1 MKELFLLAAVICFG
15 MAILKFYSARMGR
28 SSPAPQTGGGNSV
41 LTAGEAKERLE
52 ANPDAILLDVR
63 TQEEYDGGHI
73 PGAVC
78 FPNEDILPELPLPF
92 EKDAEILVYCRSGR
106 RSGEAE
112 THGLCQRGRL
122 RGHPELALRNHNGLT
137 AESHAFR
144 RGFPVSPPGRR
155 RYRR

>member
-15 MAILKFYSARMGR
+15 MAILKFYSARMNR
-28 SSPAPQTGGGNSV
+28 SAPQGAEKSRSV
-41 LTAGEAKERLE
+41 ISGEEAKRRLE

-106 RSGEAE
+106 RSAEAAEKLKHMGYTNVADFGGIQNWDYE
-112 THGLCQRGRL
+112 T
-122 RGHPELALRNHNGLT
+122 T
-137 AESHAFR
+137 TD
-144 RGFPVSPPGRR
+144 
-155 RYRR
+155 

>member
-28 SSPAPQTGGGNSV
+28 SSSAPQADEKSRSLISGE
-41 LTAGEAKERLE
+41 EAKRRLE

-92 EKDAEILVYCRSGR
+92 EKDAEILVYCHSGR
-106 RSGEAE
+106 RSAEAAEKLKRMGYTNVADFGGIQDWPYE
-112 THGLCQRGRL
+112 T
-122 RGHPELALRNHNGLT
+122 T
-137 AESHAFR
+137 TD
-144 RGFPVSPPGRR
+144 
-155 RYRR
+155 

>member
-28 SSPAPQTGGGNSV
+28 SGPAPQPGGGNSV
-41 LTAGEAKERLE
+41 LTAEEAKERLE

-63 TQEEYDGGHI
+63 TQEEYDGGHV

-92 EKDAEILVYCRSGR
+92 EKDTEILVYCRSGR
-106 RSGEAE
+106 RSAEAAQKLTELGCTNVADFGGILDWPYE
-112 THGLCQRGRL
+112 T
-122 RGHPELALRNHNGLT
+122 T
-137 AESHAFR
+137 TD
-144 RGFPVSPPGRR
+144 
-155 RYRR
+155 

>member
-15 MAILKFYSARMGR
+15 MAILKFYTARMGR
-28 SSPAPQTGGGNSV
+28 SPSAPQAAEKPRSV
-41 LTAGEAKERLE
+41 ITAEEAKARLE

-92 EKDAEILVYCRSGR
+92 EKDAEILVYCHSGR
-106 RSGEAE
+106 RSAEAAEKLKRMGYTNVSDFGGIQDWPYE
-112 THGLCQRGRL
+112 T
-122 RGHPELALRNHNGLT
+122 T
-137 AESHAFR
+137 TD
-144 RGFPVSPPGRR
+144 
-155 RYRR
+155 